1 VKLNDELIVGLI
13 VRLIVGLIVRLIVG
27 LFSRLGVEFS
37 EMEFDVADELLHVS

>member
-1 VKLNDELIVGLI
+1 MKLNDGLIVGLK
-13 VRLIVGLIVRLIVG
+13 LG